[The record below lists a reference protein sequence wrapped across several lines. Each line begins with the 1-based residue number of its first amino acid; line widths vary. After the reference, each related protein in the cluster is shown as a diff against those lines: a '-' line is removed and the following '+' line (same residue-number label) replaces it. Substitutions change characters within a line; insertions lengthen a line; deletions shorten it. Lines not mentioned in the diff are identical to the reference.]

1 MQKSIYPRAT
11 TAPQMTRQGQQMNP
25 QALNMAAEEDEMNAP
40 IIPTTNT
47 GNRKSN
53 YSGKPPAFPSAQ
65 GAQGSSSINNTS
77 GVQMGQAPN
86 LNQAPTI
93 KQQPPTTY
101 QAPPQ
106 QAGPNAW
113 GKGNSGQTGRGRT
126 GNNSS
131 GNGAPPPN
139 LAPVEGEAT
148 TVDQSDLG
156 DTGTTSD
163 EDLYNQAWRELLEGG
178 PRNTAEQEALIR
190 EQMLRDVGAGQAG
203 LNARLGASGFGTSGA
218 LGAMSGDMRATA
230 ALNAANSIQGVQ
242 QDARDE
248 YLDQLGLGFSA
259 GQDGMSLELRKA
271 QFDEYQKMIRDLY
284 GEQTPPPPA
293 IVDNTYVDNA
303 TDDGY
308 QNTDPNY
315 DYDNA
320 LYRIGDNDQPETE
333 EERRKR
339 RMKELRG

>member
-11 TAPQMTRQGQQMNP
+11 TAQQQMTRQGQRMNP
-25 QALNMAAEEDEMNAP
+25 QALNMAAEEEEVAAP
-40 IIPTTNT
+40 VIPTTNT

-53 YSGKPPAFPSAQ
+53 YSGNPQMPSAQ
-65 GAQGSSSINNTS
+65 GAQGSASINNTS
-77 GVQMGQAPN
+77 GVQPSMFQQVGNQNKGQAPAQMSGPQQSPVSGARYGEVQLGDGKSAN
-86 LNQAPTI
+86 NALNNQPAVRDATPPITTQEGI
-93 KQQPPTTY
+93 TQNTQQQP
-101 QAPPQ
+101 
-106 QAGPNAW
+106 
-113 GKGNSGQTGRGRT
+113 
-126 GNNSS
+126 
-131 GNGAPPPN
+131 
-139 LAPVEGEAT
+139 L
-148 TVDQSDLG
+148 
-156 DTGTTSD
+156 SD

-178 PRNTAEQEALIR
+178 PRDTAEQEALIR
-190 EQMLRDVGAGQAG
+190 EQMLRDVGVGQAG

-284 GEQTPPPPA
+284 NKQTPPPPA
-293 IVDNTYVDNA
+293 TVDNTYVDNA